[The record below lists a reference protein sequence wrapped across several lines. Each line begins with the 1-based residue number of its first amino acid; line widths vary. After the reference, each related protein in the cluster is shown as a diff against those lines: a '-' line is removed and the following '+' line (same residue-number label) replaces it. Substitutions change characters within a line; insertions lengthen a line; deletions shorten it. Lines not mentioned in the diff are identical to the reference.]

1 MDDVFTA
8 AADVAAV
15 VDDDDS
21 VLRYN
26 LGAEDKDRISDVKA
40 ILLIALFK

>member
-8 AADVAAV
+8 ANV
-15 VDDDDS
+15 VVVGGVVDS

-26 LGAEDKDRISDVKA
+26 LDAEDKDRRSDVKA